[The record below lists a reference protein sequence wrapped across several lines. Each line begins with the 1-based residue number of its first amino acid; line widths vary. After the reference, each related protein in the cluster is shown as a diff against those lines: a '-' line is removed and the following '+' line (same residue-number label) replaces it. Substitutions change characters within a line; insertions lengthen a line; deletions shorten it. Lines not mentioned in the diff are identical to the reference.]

1 MRLSNTVLRLTSL
14 WVTDLITWSKDPRR
28 YIYRQFTINGQHLFL
43 LEFITERSLRGCQVW
58 GNRAKDWLFISLRV
72 SWTSMGCVPCCWN
85 IICTYIIFLFKFS
98 KTIIHLLLTSFKL
111 CSQNASS
118 FARSSSRT
126 CILWKHI
133 FINYKST
140 LKFNRFTVKYNLYI

>member
-1 MRLSNTVLRLTSL
+1 M
-14 WVTDLITWSKDPRR
+14 TDLKQGSKQKIKK
-28 YIYRQFTINGQHLFL
+28 IYRQFTINGQHLFL
-43 LEFITERSLRGCQVW
+43 LEFITERSLRGCLVW
-58 GNRAKDWLFISLRV
+58 GSKAKDWLFISFRV
-72 SWTSMGCVPCCWN
+72 SWTSMGRIPCCWN
-85 IICTYIIFLFKFS
+85 IICSYIIVLFKFS
-98 KTIIHLLLTSFKL
+98 KTIYLLLTSFKL

-140 LKFNRFTVKYNLYI
+140 LKFFIFTVKNNLYNI